1 MNRSRKGIPEVA
13 WCLGSDTIHD
23 INKCLINND
32 NTTVLESVIQKTNE
46 CNNCRWN
53 PPIYNH
59 NNGIADTGATQ
70 NYIKVDTSC
79 ITKVKT
85 HQGPRVILPDGSLTQ
100 ATNKAKCN
108 LIPLLSTRSKTSHI
122 SPPPPP
128 IRFTNLHRTTMRWC
142 MYSHICYHQHAST
155 ETRRNITRGNPQR
168 SIWNVAGTSIHHTT
182 TKPQP
187 NTSII

>member
-1 MNRSRKGIPEVA
+1 MNGSRRGTPEGELR
-13 WCLGSDTIHD
+13 LGSNTVN
-23 INKCLINND
+23 NKNQCLINND

-79 ITKVKT
+79 INKVKT
-85 HQGPRVILPDGSLTQ
+85 HQGPRVILPDGSLMQ

-122 SPPPPP
+122 FPPPPP
-128 IRFTNLHRTTMRWC
+128 IRFTNPHRTTMR
-142 MYSHICYHQHAST
+142 
-155 ETRRNITRGNPQR
+155 
-168 SIWNVAGTSIHHTT
+168 
-182 TKPQP
+182 
-187 NTSII
+187 